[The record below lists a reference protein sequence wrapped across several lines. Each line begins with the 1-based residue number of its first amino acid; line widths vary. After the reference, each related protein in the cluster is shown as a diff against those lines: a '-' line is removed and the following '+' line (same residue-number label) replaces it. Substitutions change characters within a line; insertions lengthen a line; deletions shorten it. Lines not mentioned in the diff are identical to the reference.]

1 MCRSRVCRARISL
14 VPRCIGRRRRRSR
27 LARVSTSP
35 RELENIPVLC
45 AKPFSLRVH
54 SSDRHVDRHSV
65 LNFTTFRNSLPL
77 FLSFSLSVHVCA
89 LGQSFP
95 AKFLESRILL
105 HPRDRRRIGA
115 LPRHSH
121 EEIKV
126 QFRHG
131 SSLCSASESAQRPR
145 FNLLSRAAPR
155 NLGNRAFGWVGL
167 KKRRL
172 TNIAS
177 ARASEFRIWH
187 SRSDT

>member
-1 MCRSRVCRARISL
+1 MSRTYLACSKVHRPSEAAKRASPLPLVNWRISL
-14 VPRCIGRRRRRSR
+14 SSAQSLFPFESIRVIVTSIVIG
-27 LARVSTSP
+27 
-35 RELENIPVLC
+35 
-45 AKPFSLRVH
+45 
-54 SSDRHVDRHSV
+54 SV
-65 LNFTTFRNSLPL
+65 RNFTTFRNSLPL